1 MQKLIGKMARMY
13 PLFILMGFMIVVT
26 AFVVGY
32 LNSQA
37 AAAYFAESKVIR
49 ETTLMAQRA
58 TIESIGLWLPYF
70 KFLGIGF
77 ILSGIVMALRVIID
91 ALKGAGNQ
99 VLANLPEGK
108 RPGLPATPW
117 YALGM
122 PFMMMLGLAIFIT
135 ALVVSID
142 LAGIAQGLFA
152 NPLPVID
159 AAGAGSALLVQV
171 QAIHSTLAWLIP
183 LKFFAIATEFL
194 AIAMGLSTIIYILS
208 NQTKMIDEGI
218 QLARSLRQGNAN
230 VEKKRERVPAKITA

>member
-13 PLFILMGFMIVVT
+13 PLFILMGFMIVIT

-37 AAAYFAESKVIR
+37 AAAYFAESKAVR

-58 TIESIGLWLPYF
+58 TIESVGLWLPYF
-70 KFLGIGF
+70 KFLGIGL

-108 RPGLPATPW
+108 RPALPATPW
-117 YALGM
+117 Y
-122 PFMMMLGLAIFIT
+122 GL
-135 ALVVSID
+135 
-142 LAGIAQGLFA
+142 
-152 NPLPVID
+152 LPVID

-208 NQTKMIDEGI
+208 NQTEMIDKGI
-218 QLARSLRQGNAN
+218 QLGRSMRQGNAK
-230 VEKKRERVPAKITA
+230 VENKREQVPA

>member
-37 AAAYFAESKVIR
+37 AAAYFAESKVVR

-58 TIESIGLWLPYF
+58 TIESVGLWLPYF
-70 KFLGIGF
+70 KFLGIGL

-108 RPGLPATPW
+108 RPALPATPW
-117 YALGM
+117 YGLWM
-122 PFMMMLGLAIFIT
+122 PVVMMLGLTMFIV
-135 ALVVSID
+135 ALIVSID
-142 LAGIAQGLFA
+142 LAGIAQALFA
-152 NPLPVID
+152 HPLPEID
-159 AAGAGSALLVQV
+159 AAGAGSALLIQV

-208 NQTKMIDEGI
+208 NQTEMIDKGI
-218 QLARSLRQGNAN
+218 QLGRSMRQGSAK
-230 VEKKRERVPAKITA
+230 VENKREQVPA